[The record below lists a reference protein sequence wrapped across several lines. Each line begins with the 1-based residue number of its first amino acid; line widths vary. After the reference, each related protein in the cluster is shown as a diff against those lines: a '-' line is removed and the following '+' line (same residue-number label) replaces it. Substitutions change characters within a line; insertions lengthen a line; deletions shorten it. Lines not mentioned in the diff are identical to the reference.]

1 MAMPI
6 NKFSAI
12 VTDVEGTTSSIAF
25 VKEKLFPYARAHLA
39 EFVAARAEDAVVAPL
54 LAEARALAG
63 RPDYDVEQTVRLL
76 QAWIDADKKA
86 TPLKAL
92 QGLIWEDG
100 YKRGELVGDVYAD
113 AAAGLRRWHEADIRL
128 YVYSSGS
135 VQAQRLIFGHT
146 PHGDLT
152 PLFTGYFD
160 TRVGGKLEAASYHVI
175 AAAIDTGP
183 ADILFLS
190 DNVGELDA
198 AQTAGWQTTALDRGE
213 AVLPE
218 RTTHPVARDFDA
230 VEAYWEAA

>member
-1 MAMPI
+1 MPI
-6 NKFSAI
+6 RKISAI

-25 VKEKLFPYARAHLA
+25 VKDKLFPYARAHLA
-39 EFVAARAEDAVVAPL
+39 EFVAARSDEAQVATL

-63 RPDYDVEQTVRLL
+63 RPDDDVGQTVRLL
-76 QAWIDADKKA
+76 QGWIDSDKKA
-86 TPLKAL
+86 TPLKTL

-113 AAAGLRRWHEADIRL
+113 AVAGLRRWHEAGIRL

-135 VQAQRLIFGHT
+135 VQAQKLIFGHT

-152 PLFTGYFD
+152 PLFSGYFD

-183 ADILFLS
+183 AEILFLS

-198 AQTAGWQTTALDRGE
+198 ARTAGWQTTALDRGE

-218 RTTHPVARDFDA
+218 RMTHPVAKDFDG
-230 VEAYWEAA
+230 VEGYWGAAE